1 MTFQVFHDLY
11 ELRRRYP
18 EIVKRWTYFLV
29 GYLLL
34 CLLICFLGYGNIT
47 PVTTGGRVLCIF
59 FALFGIPINILF
71 LQLIGERMLR
81 GEKYL
86 VTKFE
91 TKCLKREGVPQYL
104 NEKCSFL
111 GVLLLVVLL
120 FACAG
125 IHTATDGWTFFE
137 GFYAFFITFT
147 TVGFGDLIPGTVDG
161 KMEGVNTVIQVTF
174 IVLGL
179 ASMSNVINGLV
190 NCSEAGKLFRKL
202 TARCGRRGSVEVTDE
217 TKEGG
222 EMELK

>member
-1 MTFQVFHDLY
+1 M
-11 ELRRRYP
+11 
-18 EIVKRWTYFLV
+18 
-29 GYLLL
+29 L
-34 CLLICFLGYGNIT
+34 CM
-47 PVTTGGRVLCIF
+47 F

-104 NEKCSFL
+104 NEKCSFV
-111 GVLLLVVLL
+111 GTLLLVMLL
-120 FACAG
+120 FTCAG
-125 IHTATDGWTFFE
+125 IHTRIDGWTFFE

-147 TVGFGDLIPGTVDG
+147 TVGFGDLIPGTMDG
-161 KMEGVNTVIQVTF
+161 RMERVNTVIQVIF

-179 ASMSNVINGLV
+179 AAMSNVINGLV
-190 NCSEAGKLFRKL
+190 NCSEAGELFGKL
-202 TARCGRRGSVEVTDE
+202 TARCGRRRNVEATNE
-217 TKEGG
+217 PKESS